1 MSERSNDNG
10 GGQETTAAVWAGV
23 AGTTVGDAWLRRDE
37 PKSPEVLTRYRDA
50 LAQLERGVPFAYAVG
65 SAGFRTLD
73 LKIDRRALIP
83 RPETEGL
90 VELILARCS
99 TGLAADIG
107 TGCGCI
113 ALSLAVEGRFER
125 IVAVEQSPAAAA
137 LARENLQRVAPTT
150 HIEIREGDL
159 LAPLVGTGD
168 RFHVIVSNPP
178 YLSFAEYEELD
189 PSVSRHE
196 PRDALVSD
204 ARTVRG
210 RGRAARAGR
219 SARPRDRRTARR
231 RRSRAGHEPWLERC
245 NSRRPVRPPAV
256 RALYQGGVVLE
267 EKAEDLGRVLGQ
279 TDEYK
284 ALRRATEALREDQA
298 VQKVLAE
305 AEQLAQEIERAAQ
318 QGKEPT
324 KEQVEQYDKALQSV
338 QGNTVYQQMVAAQAN
353 FEKLMARIN
362 ARIYEGIKKG
372 SASPIITLG

>member
-1 MSERSNDNG
+1 LRLHRAVARRRRPIRENRCRGASACRSGARAGESTTRGAHHPHRDSRRGPARAARGHGRTLPGHRVEPALPVVRGIRSAGSVGLRSRAARRAGERRGRS
-10 GGQETTAAVWAGV
+10 
-23 AGTTVGDAWLRRDE
+23 RRD
-37 PKSPEVLTRYRDA
+37 A
-50 LAQLERGVPFAYAVG
+50 
-65 SAGFRTLD
+65 
-73 LKIDRRALIP
+73 RAL
-83 RPETEGL
+83 
-90 VELILARCS
+90 
-99 TGLAADIG
+99 
-107 TGCGCI
+107 
-113 ALSLAVEGRFER
+113 
-125 IVAVEQSPAAAA
+125 
-137 LARENLQRVAPTT
+137 
-150 HIEIREGDL
+150 
-159 LAPLVGTGD
+159 
-168 RFHVIVSNPP
+168 
-178 YLSFAEYEELD
+178 
-189 PSVSRHE
+189 
-196 PRDALVSD
+196 
-204 ARTVRG
+204 RG

-219 SARPRDRRTARR
+219 TARPRDRRTARR
-231 RRSRAGHEPWLERC
+231 GRSRAGHEPWLERC
-245 NSRRPVRPPAV
+245 HARRPVRPPAL
-256 RALYQGGVVLE
+256 RAFHQGGLVLE